1 MPWYQFCSI
10 VVTKR
15 LRATGVE
22 AKKCHI
28 FSHEEE
34 ESRNYIYH
42 QPLHAQ
48 IQTQIYRICKS
59 GGDGKPCDA
68 GRESRFLS
76 SEF

>member
-1 MPWYQFCSI
+1 MQWYQFCSI

-15 LRATGVE
+15 LQMTGVK

-42 QPLHAQ
+42 QPLHAHHSSWLE
-48 IQTQIYRICKS
+48 YREY
-59 GGDGKPCDA
+59 A
-68 GRESRFLS
+68 NQVVTEN
-76 SEF
+76 